1 MRLAT
6 AIVAVALLATGC
18 GEDSDTSEPDSPV
31 PEDGRLVD
39 WSRSGGIAGVVE
51 EMTIE
56 RDGSATLTVG
66 VDAESTE
73 FRLADGE
80 LAQLADELEA
90 ADFEAVEPPPAE
102 AVCADCFVYA
112 ITVAGEKR
120 ITLDDLAER
129 PESVSTVISHLGAI
143 AMEHYPP
150 DVPQVGSGA

>member
-1 MRLAT
+1 M
-6 AIVAVALLATGC
+6 AIVAVALLAAGC
-18 GEDSDTSEPDSPV
+18 GADSDTSEPDSSAPQGG
-31 PEDGRLVD
+31 PLVD
-39 WSRSGGIAGVVE
+39 WSRSGGIAGVAE

-90 ADFEAVEPPPAE
+90 ADFEAVEPSAAE
-102 AVCADCFVYA
+102 AVCADCFVYGV
-112 ITVAGEKR
+112 TVAGEKR
-120 ITLDDLAER
+120 IILDDLAER

-143 AMEHYPP
+143 AMEHHPP
-150 DVPQVGSGA
+150 DAAQIGSGA